1 MKNYNQELNHFL
13 QEEDGFRKAEEGKS
27 EEDLSS
33 STYSQLIEELKNY
46 SNIVASFRRK
56 SWLGKESLQL
66 KVT

>member
-1 MKNYNQELNHFL
+1 MENYKEELNHFL
-13 QEEDGFRKAEEGKS
+13 HDEDGFRRAEEGTS

-33 STYSQLIEELKNY
+33 STYSQLIEELKSY

-56 SWLGKESLQL
+56 SWLGKESLRL